1 MRQTAIGK
9 FYRLKRKAP
18 LLRAPRKKPAAI
30 KLLPYSFTV
39 RAHRWFL
46 LLSDRSAIRQSRWR
60 ERVACSRLAESGFQ
74 SVHIACGL
82 EGGGSPVG
90 RRGKNLPKG
99 FPRIG
104 RKAFTVTPLRI
115 IIFLR
120 MQPNAPCSARP
131 LCPAA
136 GWRLLLCWFALL
148 S

>member
-99 FPRIG
+99 FRSGISCG
-104 RKAFTVTPLRI
+104 EYAGKAGFTVIPGQNVAFGIQGKL
-115 IIFLR
+115 
-120 MQPNAPCSARP
+120 
-131 LCPAA
+131 
-136 GWRLLLCWFALL
+136 
-148 S
+148 